1 MKANP
6 RDFYRY
12 INSQKKDTQGIPPL
26 KKRQGSGLAQSDF
39 EKASEFNGQ
48 FTDVFTKSEH
58 SQVPLLDRSAPFME
72 DIVVTKE
79 GVTKLLKG
87 LNPSKALGPD
97 ELHPRV
103 LKELATELGPVFVHL
118 FQQSIDKGEIP
129 KEWSLANICPL
140 FKKGDRS
147 QGQVD
152 TFILDFE
159 KAFDTPP
166 HELLKSKLFS
176 YGIGGKTMK
185 WIDAFLCFRQQ
196 RVVVNGVK
204 SDWAPVVSGVLQ
216 GTVLGPLLF
225 SLHINDIMSDIESEI
240 RLFADDCVC
249 YREIKDMEDTLKLLK
264 DIDRLGIWA
273 RKWGMRFQP
282 VKCNMMQLTNKHNK
296 IQASY
301 TLEGTVLENV
311 DSIKYLGV
319 TITSDLKWNSHI
331 RNVCSKANR
340 TLGFLRRNLFSY
352 PKDVKE
358 AAYKSMVR
366 PILEYGS
373 TVWDPHYNG
382 LNDELE
388 NVQKRAARFETRNYS
403 YETGS
408 MTGILEELK
417 WETLQKRRKDNR
429 LILLYKGLKGKA
441 RIPTDDLIPKNRR
454 CRNQHSLVF
463 QIPTAS
469 IDAYLKSFFP
479 QTIKDWNVLP
489 DSLISSAE
497 LSDDCVSKF
506 TSLVRARD

>member
-1 MKANP
+1 
-6 RDFYRY
+6 
-12 INSQKKDTQGIPPL
+12 
-26 KKRQGSGLAQSDF
+26 
-39 EKASEFNGQ
+39 
-48 FTDVFTKSEH
+48 
-58 SQVPLLDRSAPFME
+58 ME

-103 LKELATELGPVFVHL
+103 LKELATELGPVFAHL

-129 KEWSLANICPL
+129 KERSLANICPL
-140 FKKGDRS
+140 FIKGDRS
-147 QGQVD
+147 LACNYRPVSLTCVPCKLLEHIVCSNIMAHLDEHRLLSEKQHAFRKWHSCETQLITVIDDLAKILDNQGQVD

-159 KAFDTPP
+159 KYPPPP

-204 SDWAPVVSGVLQ
+204 SDWAPVVSGVPQ
-216 GTVLGPLLF
+216 GTVPGPLLF
-225 SLHINDIMSDIESEI
+225 SLHIKAIMSDIEFEI

-249 YREIKDMEDTLKLLK
+249 YREIKDIEDTLKLQK

-282 VKCNMMQLTNKHNK
+282 VKCNMMQLTKKQNK

-311 DSIKYLGV
+311 DIIKYLGL

-340 TLGFLRRNLFSY
+340 TLGFLRRNLFSC
-352 PKDVKE
+352 PHDVKE
-358 AAYKSMVR
+358 ADYKVWCDHFLSM
-366 PILEYGS
+366 EAQFG
-373 TVWDPHYNG
+373 T
-382 LNDELE
+382 
-388 NVQKRAARFETRNYS
+388 
-403 YETGS
+403 
-408 MTGILEELK
+408 
-417 WETLQKRRKDNR
+417 
-429 LILLYKGLKGKA
+429 
-441 RIPTDDLIPKNRR
+441 
-454 CRNQHSLVF
+454 
-463 QIPTAS
+463 
-469 IDAYLKSFFP
+469 
-479 QTIKDWNVLP
+479 
-489 DSLISSAE
+489 LISMA
-497 LSDDCVSKF
+497 
-506 TSLVRARD
+506 